1 MIDQRNDASNRN
13 FFAAM
18 REQIAATPLPT
29 AQRRRWRAVLDP
41 TGRRQMRFGVLSGVM
56 LGATAVAA
64 VVVLALSAAT
74 NAPPAY
80 AITHNPDGSLTIT
93 LSELT
98 RGIPGLNAKF
108 RQLGIN
114 ETVIPIKADCHQD
127 PRSRTLTMHPN
138 PMFEYTGSITT
149 TYSAKDERQ
158 HPADRGYRYV
168 LAAKQLPNGK
178 LLGFIGQLKT
188 PIPSCLPYSDTPSTS
203 TP

>member
-1 MIDQRNDASNRN
+1 
-13 FFAAM
+13 
-18 REQIAATPLPT
+18 
-29 AQRRRWRAVLDP
+29 
-41 TGRRQMRFGVLSGVM
+41 
-56 LGATAVAA
+56 
-64 VVVLALSAAT
+64 
-74 NAPPAY
+74 
-80 AITHNPDGSLTIT
+80 
-93 LSELT
+93 
-98 RGIPGLNAKF
+98 
-108 RQLGIN
+108 
-114 ETVIPIKADCHQD
+114 
-127 PRSRTLTMHPN
+127 MHPN